1 MAFHPYPQ
9 VIGAL
14 FNVLPFGPPRG
25 LTPASACPGIAHPA
39 SRPARATRRPVRT
52 RLLCGS
58 LPSLTS
64 PRASDSLAHSTKG
77 TPSHQKV
84 LRLLVGARF
93 QVLFH
98 SPPGVLFTFPSRYSS
113 TIGRRVVFRLGWWST
128 QVRTGFHVPGPT
140 QGPPPGSRCGWAYG
154 ALTLCG
160 RPSHAVPPPARLPR
174 RELRLPGG
182 RPYNPGGAKPSGRV
196 RSPVWPSP
204 PFARRYS
211 GDLVID
217 FSSSGYLDVSVPPV
231 PLPLPMRSGGGWRL
245 FSRRVLPFGHPRIE
259 GRVRLPGDYRG
270 LPRPSSAPCAKA
282 SAVRP

>member
-77 TPSHQKV
+77 TPSHLSV

-98 SPPGVLFTFPSRYSS
+98 SPPGVLFTFPSRYWFA
-113 TIGRRVVFRLGWWST
+113 IGHRRVFSLGGWSP
-128 QVRTGFHVPGPT
+128 QVRTGFHVPGATRVPHS
-140 QGPPPGSRCGWAYG
+140 QSARIRVRGSHPVPPAFPGRSASARICNCVHG
-154 ALTLCG
+154 L
-160 RPSHAVPPPARLPR
+160 RPMECAVPQPLMQQ
-174 RELRLPGG
+174 
-182 RPYNPGGAKPSGRV
+182 RPQACTCMGLGWCG
-196 RSPVWPSP
+196 
-204 PFARRYS
+204 FARRYS
-211 GDLVID
+211 RNLG
-217 FSSSGYLDVSVPPV
+217 
-231 PLPLPMRSGGGWRL
+231 
-245 FSRRVLPFGHPRIE
+245 
-259 GRVRLPGDYRG
+259 
-270 LPRPSSAPCAKA
+270 
-282 SAVRP
+282 

>member
-77 TPSHQKV
+77 TPSHQMV

-98 SPPGVLFTFPSRYSS
+98 SPPGVLFTFPSRYLS

-231 PLPLPMRSGGGWRL
+231 PLPLPMRSGGGWL
-245 FSRRVLPFGHPRIE
+245 HLCSRVLPFGHPRIE